1 MAEGTVPELTNVE
14 LELLTEAAV
23 QQLQLLAALQQL
35 LHKRR
40 CVLHD
45 FACDS
50 TATLKLSHELNNYF
64 EDLKYQCLLPSVA
77 NPDPYVFGLLGSGSF
92 YHQAKIERKTLVPTV
107 L

>member
-1 MAEGTVPELTNVE
+1 MTKIERKPLCRREEGTVPELTNVE

-40 CVLHD
+40 LVLHD

-50 TATLKLSHELNNYF
+50 TATLKRLSHELNNYSG
-64 EDLKYQCLLPSVA
+64 DLKRQCLLSRVA
-77 NPDPYVFGLLGSGSF
+77 DPDP
-92 YHQAKIERKTLVPTV
+92 
-107 L
+107 